1 VCKTLT
7 SLRIIVSVTP
17 MTLQL
22 RNKWVR
28 KTLKSNADAMLKSSF
43 KLTPK
48 PLALAYHTNT
58 HISTNPNTLEKAYA
72 KIYFASQLSVTRGVK
87 SIIILQYIKKDML
100 KITVVISLTIQ
111 VNSKSSQVQCI
122 VAYSI
127 PSKLG
132 KLCCTSHFGKLR
144 IFYAYYTMLS

>member
-58 HISTNPNTLEKAYA
+58 HISTNPNTLGNAYA
-72 KIYFASQLSVTRGVK
+72 KIYFAS
-87 SIIILQYIKKDML
+87 
-100 KITVVISLTIQ
+100 
-111 VNSKSSQVQCI
+111 
-122 VAYSI
+122 
-127 PSKLG
+127 
-132 KLCCTSHFGKLR
+132 
-144 IFYAYYTMLS
+144 